1 MVETMQKLTRLRLS
15 EPTCIGLQERTDA
28 SLICTSLAEPLNATL
43 QKELSPMHIVEGK
56 HDLEKTVIG
65 QTTRIPV
72 ISSDGKPLM
81 PCKVSKVRKL
91 LRDNKAHKQWSKLG
105 IFYLQ
110 LHFNPKQPQ
119 NQPLTLGVDT
129 GSKFEGYSV
138 VGTQDTVL
146 NIMSEATGWV
156 KKAVEQRRIMRR
168 ARRNRKTR
176 RRECRFNNR
185 LANKKWLPPS
195 TKARWD
201 TKLRIMQQLEK
212 ILPINTVVVE
222 DIQSVTHKNGRRW
235 NKSFSPLEVGKQYF
249 YAQINRKL
257 ILKTGMETK
266 ALRDT
271 FGLKKLKNKS
281 KPVFE
286 THCVDAWVL
295 AASETGA
302 KQPTTRSLYYMVP
315 LRWHRRQL
323 HRFQPEKSGKRKPYG
338 GTLSLG
344 LKRGTLVKHPKY
356 GFCFVGGFLNG
367 KLSLHN
373 IKDGKRLTQTA
384 KKEDCKVLTR
394 IAFRTQF
401 LPPINGVG
409 ILGGL

>member
-1 MVETMQKLTRLRLS
+1 
-15 EPTCIGLQERTDA
+15 
-28 SLICTSLAEPLNATL
+28 
-43 QKELSPMHIVEGK
+43 
-56 HDLEKTVIG
+56 
-65 QTTRIPV
+65 
-72 ISSDGKPLM
+72 M
-81 PCKVSKVRKL
+81 PCKARKARKL

-119 NQPLTLGVDT
+119 NQPLALGVDT
-129 GSKFEGYSV
+129 GSKFEGYSI
-138 VGTQDTVL
+138 VGTQDTVV
-146 NIMSEATGWV
+146 NIMSEATTWV
-156 KKAVEQRRIMRR
+156 SKAVEQRRIMRR
-168 ARRNRKTR
+168 TRRGRKTR
-176 RRECRFNNR
+176 RRECRFNNK

-201 TKLRIMQQLEK
+201 TKLRIINQLEK

-222 DIQSVTHKNGRRW
+222 DIQAVTHKNGRRW

-249 YAQINRKL
+249 YSQINRKL

-266 ALRDT
+266 VLRDSY
-271 FGLKKLKNKS
+271 GLKKLKNKS

-295 AASETGA
+295 AASESGA
-302 KQPTTRSLYYMVP
+302 KQPTTRRLYYSVP

-323 HRFQPEKSGKRKPYG
+323 HRLQPEKGGKRNWYG
-338 GTLSLG
+338 GTVSLG
-344 LKRGTLVKHPKY
+344 LKRGSLVKHPKY
-356 GFCFVGGFLNG
+356 GFCFVGGSSEG
-367 KLSLHN
+367 KISLDN
-373 IKDGKRLTQTA
+373 IKDGKRLAQNV

-401 LPPINGVG
+401 LQCLKAMG
-409 ILGGL
+409 ILWGY